1 MSEASTDAPPP
12 ASSRSLRTAGIAA
25 AVIAVGVVSVGI
37 ATRSRTESR
46 LADWTAA
53 QATPTVAVIRP
64 KPAAATG
71 ALTLPA
77 TLQALNSAPIF
88 ARTSGYVR
96 KWYVD
101 IGDPVRA
108 GQTLAVLDAPEI
120 DQQLVAARADLETAR
135 ANQQLAA
142 STAARW
148 RNMLAKD
155 AVSKQETD
163 EKVGDLAAKTA
174 VANAARA
181 NVARLTY
188 TQGFT
193 RLVAPFAGV
202 VTSRSTD
209 IGALVTAGTAASTP
223 LFTVSDV
230 RRMRAYIRVP
240 QNYSAQIHPGM
251 HVALTLPEYSGRT
264 FDATLTRSAGA
275 VDQASG
281 TVLVQVE
288 AANPDRAL
296 KPGAYAQASFPVA
309 GASGAVALPASALIV
324 GEKGTQVALAGSDGK
339 AHLRTIRIAQDH
351 GNTVE
356 VSAGVSA
363 ADRVIDNPPDS
374 LADGDRVQ
382 VQNAKAER

>member
-1 MSEASTDAPPP
+1 MSEASTGAPPP
-12 ASSRSLRTAGIAA
+12 APSRSLRTAGIAA
-25 AVIAVGVVSVGI
+25 AVIAVGVVGAGI
-37 ATRSRTESR
+37 ATRAHRDGK

-53 QATPTVAVIRP
+53 QSTPTVAVIRP
-64 KPAAATG
+64 KPAEATG

-142 STAARW
+142 STATRW

-193 RLVAPFAGV
+193 RLLAPFGGV
-202 VTSRSTD
+202 VTSRSTE

-240 QNYSAQIHPGM
+240 QNYSAQIHAGM
-251 HVALTLPEYSGRT
+251 HVALTLPEYPGRT

-275 VDQASG
+275 VDPSSG

-288 AANPDRAL
+288 APNPDHAL

-324 GEKGTQVALAGSDGK
+324 GESGTQVALAGSDGK
-339 AHLRTIRIAQDH
+339 AHLRTIRIGQDH
-351 GNTVE
+351 GNTVD
-356 VSAGVSA
+356 VSAGVTV

-374 LADGDRVQ
+374 LADGDPIRVQ
-382 VQNAKAER
+382 NGQGAR

>member
-25 AVIAVGVVSVGI
+25 AVIAVGVVGVGI

-382 VQNAKAER
+382 VQNAQAER

>member
-1 MSEASTDAPPP
+1 MSEPSTGAARAAP
-12 ASSRSLRTAGIAA
+12 SRALRTAGIAA
-25 AVIAVGVVSVGI
+25 AVIAVGVVGAGI
-37 ATRSRTESR
+37 AARSRHER
-46 LADWTAA
+46 KLADWTTA
-53 QATPTVAVIRP
+53 QSTPTVAVIHAT
-64 KPAAATG
+64 PAAATG

-77 TLQALNSAPIF
+77 NLQALNSAPIF

-120 DQQLVAARADLETAR
+120 DEQLVAARAELATAR

-193 RLVAPFAGV
+193 RLIAPFGGI

-230 RRMRAYIRVP
+230 QRMRAYIRVP
-240 QNYSAQIHPGM
+240 QSYSAQIHPGM
-251 HVALTLPEYSGRT
+251 HVTLTLPEYPGRT
-264 FDATLTRSAGA
+264 FDATLTRTAGA
-275 VDQASG
+275 VEPASG

-288 AANPDRAL
+288 APNPDHAL

-309 GASGAVALPASALIV
+309 GARGAVALPASALIV
-324 GEKGTQVALAGSDGK
+324 GENGTQVALAGGDGK
-339 AHLRTIRIAQDH
+339 AHLRTIRIGQDH
-351 GNTVE
+351 GDTVE
-356 VSAGVSA
+356 VSAGLTA
-363 ADRVIDNPPDS
+363 RDRVIDSPPDS
-374 LADGDRVQ
+374 LAEGDPVQ
-382 VQNAKAER
+382 VQAAAVKR

>member
-1 MSEASTDAPPP
+1 MSEASPDAPPP

-25 AVIAVGVVSVGI
+25 AVIAVGVVGAGI

-382 VQNAKAER
+382 VQNAQAER

>member
-1 MSEASTDAPPP
+1 MSETSFETSAAAP
-12 ASSRSLRTAGIAA
+12 SRTLRTVGIAA
-25 AVIAVGVVSVGI
+25 AVIAVGVVGAGI
-37 ATRSRTESR
+37 ASRSHTEGK
-46 LADWTAA
+46 LANWTAA
-53 QATPTVAVIRP
+53 QSTPTVAVVHA

-77 TLQALNSAPIF
+77 NLQAINSAPIF

-101 IGDPVRA
+101 IGDSVRA

-120 DQQLVAARADLETAR
+120 DQQLAAARADLETAR

-142 STAARW
+142 STATRW

-174 VANAARA
+174 VTNAARA
-181 NVARLTY
+181 NVSRLTF

-193 RLVAPFAGV
+193 RLIAPFGGI

-230 RRMRAYIRVP
+230 HRMRAYIRVP
-240 QNYSAQIHPGM
+240 QNFSAEIHPGM
-251 HVALTLPEYSGRT
+251 HVTLTLPEYPGRT
-264 FDATLTRSAGA
+264 FDATLTRTAGA
-275 VDQASG
+275 VDQSSG

-288 AANPDRAL
+288 AANPDHAL
-296 KPGAYAQASFPVA
+296 KPGAYAKASFPVA
-309 GASGAVALPASALIV
+309 GASGAVELPASALIV
-324 GEKGTQVALAGSDGK
+324 GEKGTQVAILGADGK
-339 AHLRTIRIAQDH
+339 AHLRAIQIGQDH
-351 GNTVE
+351 GATVE
-356 VSAGVSA
+356 VSSGVTRN
-363 ADRVIDNPPDS
+363 DRIIDNPPDS
-374 LADGDRVQ
+374 LADGDAVRAQ
-382 VQNAKAER
+382 QASAR